1 MDALLGHE
9 KILDFL
15 KRTVQEARPAHAYLF
30 TGLEGV
36 GKKLVAVRFACMLNC
51 PDPSEDREL
60 LCPVCRKI
68 AAEKHPDVAI
78 ERPEKGIIRIDR
90 IRNLQSAFKYAPVE
104 GKWRVMIIDDA
115 HLMNRAA
122 QNALL
127 KTLEEPPPSRMLILV
142 TSKPNLLLSTV
153 RSRCRRIRFGA
164 LSREAMEHIL
174 DAKGVSRDRAQVL
187 ANLSSGSIGLA
198 IEMDSS
204 SFMRLRDRMISLLA
218 DPSALGISG
227 ILELSA
233 EISTDRGAA
242 LDAVEIAQ
250 AWIRDVLMHKAGS
263 PVQTEGD
270 SLDIIAS
277 AAQHHTSEQLLTAYD
292 ELTTASELI
301 QAEINVNRNLVTDV
315 MLLKI
320 LRILA
325 GPSLGT
331 AAAG

>member
-1 MDALLGHE
+1 
-9 KILDFL
+9 
-15 KRTVQEARPAHAYLF
+15 
-30 TGLEGV
+30 
-36 GKKLVAVRFACMLNC
+36 
-51 PDPSEDREL
+51 
-60 LCPVCRKI
+60 
-68 AAEKHPDVAI
+68 
-78 ERPEKGIIRIDR
+78 
-90 IRNLQSAFKYAPVE
+90 
-104 GKWRVMIIDDA
+104 
-115 HLMNRAA
+115 
-122 QNALL
+122 
-127 KTLEEPPPSRMLILV
+127 
-142 TSKPNLLLSTV
+142 
-153 RSRCRRIRFGA
+153 
-164 LSREAMEHIL
+164 
-174 DAKGVSRDRAQVL
+174 
-187 ANLSSGSIGLA
+187 
-198 IEMDSS
+198 
-204 SFMRLRDRMISLLA
+204 MRLRDRMISLLA

-233 EISTDRGAA
+233 EISADRGAA

-277 AAQHHTSEQLLTAYD
+277 AAQHHTSEQLLKAYD